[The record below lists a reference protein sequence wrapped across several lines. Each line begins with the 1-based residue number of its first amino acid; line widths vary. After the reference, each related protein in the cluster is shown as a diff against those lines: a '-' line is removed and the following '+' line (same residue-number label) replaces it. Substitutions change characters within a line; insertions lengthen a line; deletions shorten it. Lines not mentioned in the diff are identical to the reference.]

1 MDPYKVLGVP
11 RDADEET
18 IKKAY
23 KDLVKKYHPDRYINS
38 PMADMASEKM
48 KEINMAYDMLTGK
61 NQSTQN
67 QGGGGYYGGYS
78 TAGIEGFEAVRLF
91 IKLGNIAGAE
101 SILSSLPKTAQWYY
115 LYGLIYMRKGWYD
128 KAVEYITRATEME
141 PDNIEYRSTLEN
153 MSKRNTQYQR
163 TYTTEYG
170 STCLND
176 CCRFL
181 PCIICLP
188 CPCRCCV
195 C

>member
-11 RDADEET
+11 HNADEET

-61 NQSTQN
+61 NQSSQY
-67 QGGGGYYGGYS
+67 QSGGGYYGGYNTS
-78 TAGIEGFEAVRLF
+78 GIEGFEAVRLF
-91 IKLGNIAGAE
+91 IKLGSLAQAE
-101 SILSSLPKTAQWYY
+101 SILSSLPRTAQWYY

-128 KAVEYITRATEME
+128 KAVEYIKRATEME

-153 MSKRNTQYQR
+153 MSGRNTQYQR

-170 STCLND
+170 SACIND

-181 PCIICLP
+181 PCIVCLP
-188 CPCRCCV
+188 CPCRCCI